1 VIEVNGSCSA
11 KIMRL
16 VKRTLYVAFA
26 SLVSFGGLSGLVML
40 GSSAARADVVLDEAR
55 FVQRMNA
62 DRAAAG
68 VPPLLVVPRLIE
80 IARAWSR
87 VLSDRSTSQTECTLS
102 HNQNLLEVL
111 RPASKVAENV
121 GCGDGTADALH
132 DAFMN
137 SPHHRANI
145 LDPSFDSVGVG
156 VFMNG
161 ETMFV
166 SVEFIR
172 TVVVPA
178 PMVTLSPLP
187 PLIPVPATVPSEK
200 LASPAASR
208 ATAGNSKTAS
218 APRPSAP
225 RPSAPAPKVPVSKVP
240 SPKVPAPKVVLK
252 RISYVAPRS
261 LSNLSNLSNLRVSV
275 AKRGTVLALRRR

>member
-1 VIEVNGSCSA
+1 
-11 KIMRL
+11 
-16 VKRTLYVAFA
+16 
-26 SLVSFGGLSGLVML
+26 ML

-218 APRPSAP
+218 APRASAP
-225 RPSAPAPKVPVSKVP
+225 KLPPQRFLSQRFLPQRFLPRRLCSKGSPMSHLVRCRICRICRICGSRWRSAARFWPCAGDSRLFSLDSWVELLNPQKICSLLVP
-240 SPKVPAPKVVLK
+240 SD
-252 RISYVAPRS
+252 
-261 LSNLSNLSNLRVSV
+261 
-275 AKRGTVLALRRR
+275 GTVLRYGLC